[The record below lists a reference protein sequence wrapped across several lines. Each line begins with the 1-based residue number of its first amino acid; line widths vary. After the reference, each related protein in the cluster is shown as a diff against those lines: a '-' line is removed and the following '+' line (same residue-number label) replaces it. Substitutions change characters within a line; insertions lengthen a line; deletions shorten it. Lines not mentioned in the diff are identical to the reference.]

1 MRASS
6 CTPFK
11 RLAFAVRYTTE
22 SSGPLSRGQR
32 SSSTLCHGTP
42 HHSSQNHRARSRG
55 QTSRRWARSGGLFDV
70 TLYARREARAGWPSP
85 LALKP
90 GERSRDRVRL
100 TMFGRST
107 PFREAAFTHQPARQ
121 SSRRGSLRS
130 AENRG
135 DRWCRRH
142 VTSTSRKFGRDARL
156 LWVEQIPSS
165 KIDEAGQIIL
175 VRRPRPKVFISSL
188 VTIWVTHSPVPLA
201 CL

>member
-22 SSGPLSRGQR
+22 SSGPVSRRQR

-42 HHSSQNHRARSRG
+42 RHSSQNRRARPRG
-55 QTSRRWARSGGLFDV
+55 QASRRWAPPGGLFDV

-107 PFREAAFTHQPARQ
+107 PFREAAYTHQPARPSHSARQ
-121 SSRRGSLRS
+121 FAERGESRRPLMS
-130 AENRG
+130 ASCNL
-135 DRWCRRH
+135 DIAQIWPWC
-142 VTSTSRKFGRDARL
+142 
-156 LWVEQIPSS
+156 SS
-165 KIDEAGQIIL
+165 AVG
-175 VRRPRPKVFISSL
+175 
-188 VTIWVTHSPVPLA
+188 
-201 CL
+201 